1 MARKRISFTLAA
13 VIVFFVILLTLVG
26 IRLTG
31 TGRDFPNPA
40 GNLLREALAPLQGG
54 VMSVTTGVRN
64 SLASL
69 WQFNRL
75 SRDNQSLKEQVAE
88 LTRENNQLKQKILAG
103 MRYEDMAKKFDS
115 PSIWNQPSV
124 GATVVD
130 RNPSNW
136 YHTIVINRGAKDG
149 VKVDD
154 PVITNL
160 GLVGKVIN
168 VTGSTAEIILILDP
182 EGQVSGVVRQ
192 SNGSGSFGIVLG
204 DYKRGSVA
212 TTGSLSMEVP
222 KEDKVNPGDLVLT
235 SGMGGVYPKDIPIG
249 TVQQVTLNP
258 GGLLKTATITPLV
271 SFSNLEE
278 VFVMLTGGK

>member
-13 VIVFFVILLTLVG
+13 VIVFFVILLALVS
-26 IRLTG
+26 IRFTG
-31 TGRDFPNPA
+31 TGTDFPNPA

-69 WQFNRL
+69 WQFNQL
-75 SRDNQSLKEQVAE
+75 SRQNQSLKTQVAE

-115 PSIWNQPSV
+115 PAIWNDPYV

-160 GLVGKVIN
+160 GLVGKVIK
-168 VTGSTAEIILILDP
+168 VTDSTSEIILILDP

-192 SNGSGSFGIVLG
+192 SNGAGSFGIVVG

-249 TVQQVTLNP
+249 TVQQVTLDP
-258 GGLLKTATITPLV
+258 SGLLKTATITPQV
-271 SFSNLEE
+271 NFANLEE
-278 VFVMLTGGK
+278 VFVVLTGGK